1 MTTRAYVSAVGDD
14 ADVEVIE
21 VDDELGVFRR
31 EDADHR
37 VFVRPAGGDDVDLGV
52 RDVSVSRMR
61 EDGAP
66 VRLGVDDDRLWVRN
80 VDNASPVF
88 VDRLTERRTL
98 DRGERTTVADD
109 CVVQPGRHAALR
121 ISLEAADD
129 DAVTAA
135 GGADADGIPVPALVS
150 ALCDGFRTASRDS
163 RSEALAYGQRLL
175 GTVREYPVD
184 DHEYDDAVETLQ
196 ARIDQLERSDREEI
210 DEGRRRRNRR
220 IAERIDAV
228 YDRHR

>member
-14 ADVEVIE
+14 AVELIE

-31 EDADHR
+31 EADDH
-37 VFVRPAGGDDVDLGV
+37 VLVAPDDDDPVDLGF
-52 RDVSVSRMR
+52 DDISVSRMR

-66 VRLGVDDDRLWVRN
+66 VRLGVDDDALWVHN
-80 VDNASPVF
+80 VDNASTVY
-88 VDRLTERRTL
+88 VEQLTTRREL
-98 DRGERTTVADD
+98 DRGERTTVTDD
-109 CVVQPGRHAALR
+109 CVVEPGRHTALR
-121 ISLEAADD
+121 VSLES
-129 DAVTAA
+129 VAA
-135 GGADADGIPVPALVS
+135 GAAEDAGGIPVPALVS

-163 RSEALAYGQRLL
+163 RSEALAYGNRLL

-184 DHEYDDAVETLQ
+184 DHDYDDAVETLK
-196 ARIDQLERSDREEI
+196 ARVDQLDIGEGETI
-210 DEGRRRRNRR
+210 NDERRRNNRQ